1 MRTTIELLNQAS
13 LKSVLSRPDEG
24 LMALTLL
31 SLVEWSDGVQ
41 RQCYVK
47 IFAEKQGIGV
57 FNEILGYLLT
67 KAEELPVAPKAGVL
81 ILPEELKKEIPFPVA
96 PVAFLTSKINGNSP
110 SSFYNL
116 GQLLKFESLCKVIDG
131 WDRLPQTIAFDE
143 WVANQDRNLG
153 NVIIDANLDVILI
166 DHSNLPVDLVWTT
179 ALLDVEIEPRNVL
192 SDAFRNAPNLPQ
204 KMEIIRG
211 ALKQFASL
219 NLVRDEIIF
228 WANHMLDN
236 ERREKLLL
244 FLESR
249 AKLSNARLSKKYG
262 LLAGVA

>member
-1 MRTTIELLNQAS
+1 MGCE
-13 LKSVLSRPDEG
+13 
-24 LMALTLL
+24 
-31 SLVEWSDGVQ
+31 
-41 RQCYVK
+41 
-47 IFAEKQGIGV
+47 
-57 FNEILGYLLT
+57 
-67 KAEELPVAPKAGVL
+67 
-81 ILPEELKKEIPFPVA
+81 
-96 PVAFLTSKINGNSP
+96 
-110 SSFYNL
+110 
-116 GQLLKFESLCKVIDG
+116 
-131 WDRLPQTIAFDE
+131 
-143 WVANQDRNLG
+143 QDRNLG

-236 ERREKLLL
+236 ERREKLLF